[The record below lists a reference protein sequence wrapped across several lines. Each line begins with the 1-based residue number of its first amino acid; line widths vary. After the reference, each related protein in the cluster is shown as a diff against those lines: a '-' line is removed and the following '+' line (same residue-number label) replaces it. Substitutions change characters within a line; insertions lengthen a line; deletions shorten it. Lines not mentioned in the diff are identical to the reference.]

1 MSLLRVQTCVA
12 SISLGNAGSSADI
25 VQLSDCA
32 GVVADTLVYGE
43 PNTDGW
49 VDDGGMVA
57 SSLAPKPGT
66 DFSLARISDGYDTN
80 ACGTDF
86 VVSETPTPGSAN
98 PSMEPIVCV
107 EGAQQIKINEFM
119 VDPDAALVG
128 GDASDADLEW
138 VELYND
144 SDAPVSIAGWKLQW
158 GKNGTYPGAKV
169 FSAGVTI
176 APGEWLLVVA
186 RWSRIQMSPQASIWA
201 MLPAARMR
209 CVLMD
214 CAEVVQDTVIYGPNN
229 DDGWLDDE
237 DEVATSFAEAPGK
250 RSRLPVSRMGWIP
263 NKAAWILWW
272 WIRPHRVRPMR
283 WWRRHRLHPGRHGH
297 QDQ

>member
-1 MSLLRVQTCVA
+1 
-12 SISLGNAGSSADI
+12 
-25 VQLSDCA
+25 
-32 GVVADTLVYGE
+32 
-43 PNTDGW
+43 
-49 VDDGGMVA
+49 
-57 SSLAPKPGT
+57 
-66 DFSLARISDGYDTN
+66 
-80 ACGTDF
+80 
-86 VVSETPTPGSAN
+86 N

-158 GKNGTYPGAKV
+158 GKSGTYPGSKV

-176 APGEWLLVVA
+176 APGDWLLVGGSLVA
-186 RWSRIQMSPQASIWA
+186 GADITTSFDMGNASSSSDA
-201 MLPAARMR
+201 VR
-209 CVLMD
+209 LMD

-250 RSRLPVSRMGWIP
+250 EKS
-263 NKAAWILWW
+263 AARISDG
-272 WIRPHRVRPMR
+272 VDTEQSGM
-283 WWRRHRLHPGRHGH
+283 
-297 QDQ
+297 DFVVVD